1 MMLLPKIDSFASIPC
16 LADDGHVCFPSDE
29 RNQTFSNYAVIVRDE
44 HIDPRPF
51 CISSLGR
58 FLRSRLWFLCRLL
71 RPRRFFSSGC
81 HDIDS
86 PLHGNSTVIF
96 VPLPR
101 ELVIFN
107 SPPICSTRSRI
118 PLRPTPSCRS
128 LALNPSPSSRIS
140 RRSSFAL

>member
-1 MMLLPKIDSFASIPC
+1 MMLLPKIDRFAAIVR
-16 LADDGHVCFPSDE
+16 LADDGHVCFAGNE
-29 RNQTFSNYAVIVRDE
+29 RNQAFADNTVVVRDE
-44 HIDPRPF
+44 HSDSRSFRICDVW
-51 CISSLGR
+51 R
-58 FLRSRLWFLCRLL
+58 FLRRRLWFLRRLL
-71 RPRRFFSSGC
+71 GTFRCFLFGC

-86 PLHGNSTVIF
+86 PLPGNTTVIF

-101 ELVIFN
+101 ELVISN

-128 LALNPSPSSRIS
+128 LTLNPSPSSRSS